1 MSAIL
6 ESHPQRA
13 LSHSAYV
20 ELTVHF
26 RCNLKCQHCMILDS
40 MHWLTPADD
49 ADFQALLDENLSE
62 QKWKGLILTGAEV
75 TLRPDLPRMA
85 ERARNAGFEHVRI
98 QTHGMRLDNPDYCRT
113 LVDAGIDEFFISV
126 TADTAQ
132 QHDLITEVPG
142 SFVRTMNGIQNLD
155 EIPGISILT
164 NTVVTRMSYNR
175 LSSVVERLRH
185 VRNLRRM
192 EFWCYWPMAEEAK
205 PELIVSHLEVV
216 PHLRQ
221 AVRLARVFGRDVE
234 VKNFPH
240 CLLGSESSALINDQP
255 ELRIDPR
262 FWNEFHRNGFHQC
275 LYRDR
280 CASKQCLGLN
290 TAYTK
295 VYGWHPDELKPMR
308 PEAPKS

>member
-1 MSAIL
+1 MTATL
-6 ESHPQRA
+6 ESSVNGK
-13 LSHSAYV
+13 LTHSDYV

-26 RCNLKCQHCMILDS
+26 RCNLKCQHCMILES
-40 MHWLTPADD
+40 MHWLTPADE
-49 ADFQALLDENLSE
+49 ADFQALLDENLRD

-85 ERARNAGFEHVRI
+85 ERARKAGFDHVRI
-98 QTHGMRLDNPDYCRT
+98 QTHGMRLDNMDYCRT
-113 LVDAGIDEFFISV
+113 LIDAGIDEFFISV

-155 EIPGISILT
+155 QFPNVSILT
-164 NTVVTRMSYNR
+164 NTVVTRLSYDR
-175 LSSVVERLRH
+175 LSSVVERLRN

-192 EFWCYWPMAEEAK
+192 EFWCYWPMAEEARLD
-205 PELIVSHLEVV
+205 LIVSHLDTA
-216 PHLRQ
+216 PHLRK
-221 AVRLARVFGRDVE
+221 AVRLAKSLGRDVE

-240 CLLGSESSALINDQP
+240 CLLGSESFALINDQP

-262 FWNEFHRNGFHQC
+262 FWPEFHRNGFHQC
-275 LYRDR
+275 VFRDQ

-295 VYGWHPDELKPMR
+295 VYGWHEQELHPLKPT
-308 PEAPKS
+308 